1 MLAERLEGGGRV
13 DAGFQHQEGA
23 VPVDAV
29 LGGEAVHAEGQK
41 DVGDRSLFGSGEI
54 ARADADDFEGL
65 VADVERAAE
74 DVGIAAEA
82 MIPIVPGEDRI
93 GTGTGAAVIGGDEQA
108 AERGLKAEE
117 REHVAG
123 DINDVGL
130 LHVVVGGPGDVRAV
144 GVADGDEVGLVLDG
158 IAHELEVR
166 RGPVAV
172 LDRLA
177 VEAGH
182 LAGEDVEVA
191 GIGDGQRAPEQG
203 VDKTEGGDTGADAES
218 EGKHSG
224 HGRDLVA
231 AELPPAETYIGEKR
245 LKPSGS
251 ANAVARL
258 ALARSIE
265 PNARRA
271 SLGSRPE
278 AMASSMCDCNS
289 SSISRFRRSPRT
301 AFEIRDHNDMSCL
314 PENPIDGQ
322 AD

>member
-1 MLAERLEGGGRV
+1 MRC
-13 DAGFQHQEGA
+13 Q
-23 VPVDAV
+23 VDAV

-41 DVGDRSLFGSGEI
+41 DVGDSSLFGSSEI

-82 MIPIVPGEDRI
+82 VIPVVPGEDRI
-93 GTGTGAAVIGGDEQA
+93 GTGTGAAVIGGGEQA

-177 VEAGH
+177 VEADH
-182 LAGEDVEVA
+182 LAGEDVELA

-203 VDKTEGGDTGADAES
+203 VDKTEGGDTGADAEG
-218 EGKHSG
+218 ERKHSG
-224 HGRDLVA
+224 RGRDLVA

-258 ALARSIE
+258 ALAQYRTE
-265 PNARRA
+265 GAACFVGVA
-271 SLGSRPE
+271 SRGNGFFNVRLQLFLDLAIQALAAHG
-278 AMASSMCDCNS
+278 
-289 SSISRFRRSPRT
+289 
-301 AFEIRDHNDMSCL
+301 IRDTRPQRHVMPPGEPD
-314 PENPIDGQ
+314 
-322 AD
+322 

>member
-1 MLAERLEGGGRV
+1 MLPDRLESGGRV

-23 VPVDAV
+23 VPVDPV

-41 DVGDRSLFGSGEI
+41 DVSDSSLFGSSEI

-82 MIPIVPGEDRI
+82 VIPVVPGEDRI
-93 GTGTGAAVIGGDEQA
+93 GGDTGGAVIGGGEQA

-158 IAHELEVR
+158 IAHEVEVR
-166 RGPVAV
+166 RGPVVV
-172 LDRLA
+172 LGRLA

-182 LAGEDVEVA
+182 LAGEDVELA
-191 GIGDGQRAPEQG
+191 GMGDGQRAPEQG
-203 VDKTEGGDTGADAES
+203 VDKTEGGDTGADAEG
-218 EGKHSG
+218 ERKHSG
-224 HGRDLVA
+224 RGRDLVA
-231 AELPPAETYIGEKR
+231 AELPPAESYIGEKR

-251 ANAVARL
+251 TNAVARL
-258 ALARSIE
+258 ALAQYRTE
-265 PNARRA
+265 GAACFAGVA
-271 SLGSRPE
+271 SRGNGFFNVRPQFFLDL
-278 AMASSMCDCNS
+278 AVQAL
-289 SSISRFRRSPRT
+289 
-301 AFEIRDHNDMSCL
+301 ALQGIRNTRPHGHIR
-314 PENPIDGQ
+314 PPGVPG
-322 AD
+322 